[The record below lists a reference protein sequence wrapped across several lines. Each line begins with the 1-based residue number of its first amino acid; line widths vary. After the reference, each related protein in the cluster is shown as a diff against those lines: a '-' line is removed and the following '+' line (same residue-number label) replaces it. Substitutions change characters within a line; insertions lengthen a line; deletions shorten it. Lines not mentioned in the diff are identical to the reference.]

1 MTDARIKTLANEVA
15 EDLRNSVLEVSCE
28 HRGVKYVPTVEV
40 ELTEQPLLTVAMA
53 GIRIAPD
60 NRSTWTHQYDIDI
73 GVQHRVQPN
82 ADAEMHFDKALR
94 LCEQIHDKYR
104 DERPQLSDMVL
115 SAVEYGGTSGLPYLA
130 AHIDT
135 LNQFT
140 GVVRLTFQEWR

>member
-1 MTDARIKTLANEVA
+1 VTDARILTLAREVA

-53 GIRIAPD
+53 GIRITQDHRAG
-60 NRSTWTHQYDIDI
+60 WVHQYDIDI
-73 GVQHRVQPN
+73 GVQHRVAPN
-82 ADAEMHFDKALR
+82 ADAAMHFDKAMR
-94 LCEQIHDKYR
+94 LCEQIADKYR
-104 DERPQLSDMVL
+104 STRPTLAAMVL
-115 SAVEYGGTSGLPYLA
+115 VAAEYGGTSGLPYLA